1 MSQSIAVKV
10 PRFRFTKVKLE
21 KAVNGY
27 LHQSFNDS
35 DRHLKV
41 LFKVRKLKELRL
53 ESKYHC
59 DYYPENIPYDLKSS
73 KFLAGTITPSTF
85 FSAGTC
91 VLFFPKLCLFWNL
104 LHCLFPIKTLFHIH
118 DHIRLVPI
126 ISCGI
131 K

>member
-10 PRFRFTKVKLE
+10 PRFRFSKGKLE

-27 LHQSFNDS
+27 LHQSFNDI

-59 DYYPENIPYDLKSS
+59 DSITLKIFLMIS
-73 KFLAGTITPSTF
+73 KVQSF
-85 FSAGTC
+85 
-91 VLFFPKLCLFWNL
+91 
-104 LHCLFPIKTLFHIH
+104 
-118 DHIRLVPI
+118 
-126 ISCGI
+126 
-131 K
+131 